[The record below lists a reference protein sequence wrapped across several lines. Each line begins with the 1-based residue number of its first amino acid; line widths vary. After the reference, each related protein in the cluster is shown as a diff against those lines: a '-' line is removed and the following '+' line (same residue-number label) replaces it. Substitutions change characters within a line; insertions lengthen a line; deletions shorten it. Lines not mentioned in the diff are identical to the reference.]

1 VQVEPMRPMLKS
13 PGSMLLKVRCGGP
26 LSNFAFKINL
36 RRYNE
41 GVLEMLRAAG
51 ENVGPQA
58 GAYTRPLFGLT

>member
-1 VQVEPMRPMLKS
+1 
-13 PGSMLLKVRCGGP
+13 MLLKVRCDGP